1 MTKREQTVEE
11 YEAALGYEYAKERLE
26 MWERV
31 YGRERLTFTG
41 DGERIGVTY
50 RDEGEGVAVVWN
62 DGPSCVLIP
71 PTGPVVVVRLIKGRQ
86 TVDALVKRIFEDP
99 GSVLGAVI
107 DDYVA
112 SQASEVA
119 A

>member
-11 YEAALGYEYAKERLE
+11 YEAALGYEYATERLQ

-31 YGRERLTFTG
+31 YGRDRLTFTG
-41 DGERIGVTY
+41 DGERMGLTY
-50 RDEGEGVAVVWN
+50 RDEDEGLIVAWSG
-62 DGPSCVLIP
+62 GPSCVLIP
-71 PTGPVVVVRLIKGRQ
+71 PTGPTVVVRLIKGRQ
-86 TVDALVKRIFEDP
+86 TLNGLIQRVFKDP
-99 GSVLGAVI
+99 GSVFGVVI

-112 SQASEVA
+112 GQATEVA